1 MESAG
6 KVLCSVRRLLLAAM
20 LFPVAM
26 AQGQCD
32 PLPLPYTTDL
42 LTGFQPPSDHPTGF
56 EYPWTEGLYSN
67 NCWAGYLGFGGDP
80 PYAYPL
86 NANSARGRFGYNV
99 YVDGV
104 PWPQYAE
111 IAVKDSTHHGMAMLI
126 APEFV
131 TAPAAIRVHGRLERY
146 FNPAAPYPPGGEEER
161 YWGRLEMGW
170 VTDMAHPDESF
181 LHTGTFAIRSFPL
194 LDTSLYHWCIPL
206 HGNPPAGSHFA
217 LRMRSKAQGPAQNY
231 VSTNYFYYEFEIWR
245 ITMDTATCPPPQSTD
260 TVYITDS
267 ICQHSLYQRNGI
279 ALAASETADTGTR
292 IFVIHEYEFFS
303 SDSCLCHVKVL
314 TLRVL
319 PSELTFVRD
328 SIFPGDAYAF
338 RGEELTLAGS
348 YVNDL
353 GLNAYGCPIKDSLV
367 LTIRRLPPMD
377 CGAAIGVEQ
386 TEWYISQPATVYL
399 WAEQEEGSYRWSSP
413 EVFGDDSSR
422 DVSFVLP
429 PDSQQWVGLTVERMD
444 TVNHIYRGAEL
455 DSMAYRMDFQIPVEP
470 QTHYR
475 LELAMGEGADV
486 QVQVYEQGYLL
497 FDGIAPSG
505 RVEVEFF
512 TYQHW
517 ERTLSVVAPWTMRMR
532 EAFLRRY
539 CRATDSVLIVSH
551 SIRPV
556 IAAESEV
563 VCEGDTLELTAE
575 QTDYYVWAS
584 QPTDSAL
591 DAQQG
596 QRKVEVS
603 PMVTTTYYLLGPSGG
618 VADSMR
624 VEVERFPR
632 LRVVAEPEA
641 VDFDNPV
648 LTLEELSEAVKRVRW
663 SFSDGG
669 EATGRKV
676 RWHFGNVTGDSLW
689 VNVEGC
695 TEIGCCSD
703 TLLVFPISIVS
714 VWFPNVFTPDGEMN
728 NRFAMVTNQAV
739 VEYEMTIYNRQGLL
753 VARCTDAVAGWD
765 GRDIRGAA
773 CQQGAYAYICEYRLA
788 GNVAKRY
795 LGTVL
800 LLR

>member
-1 MESAG
+1 MKCNWMFWSLA
-6 KVLCSVRRLLLAAM
+6 RWLLLAAM

-26 AQGQCD
+26 AQGQCE

-42 LTGFQPPSDHPTGF
+42 LTGFQPPSDHPTGL
-56 EYPWTEGLYSN
+56 EYPWREGLYSD
-67 NCWAGYLGFGGDP
+67 NCWTGYLDFGGDP

-86 NANSARGRFGYNV
+86 DANSARGRFGFNI
-99 YVDGV
+99 YVDGQA
-104 PWPQYAE
+104 WPHYAE
-111 IAVKDSTHHGMAMLI
+111 MAVKDSNHHGLAMLI

-146 FNPAAPYPPGGEEER
+146 FNPAAPYPEGSEEER

-170 VTDMAHPDESF
+170 VTDMAHPAESF
-181 LHTGTFAIRSFPL
+181 LHTGTFAIRSFTL
-194 LDTSLYHWCIPL
+194 SDSSLYHWCIPL

-231 VSTNYFYYEFEIWR
+231 VSTNHFYYEFEIWR
-245 ITMDTATCPPPQSTD
+245 ITMDTATCQPPQSTD

-319 PSELTFVRD
+319 PSAIDIVVD
-328 SIFPGDAYAF
+328 SIFPGEAYPF
-338 RGEELTLAGS
+338 FGRELTLAGN
-348 YVNDL
+348 YGVDR
-353 GLNAYGCPIKDSLV
+353 GLNAYGCPVKDSLE
-367 LTIRRLPPMD
+367 LSIRRLPPMP
-377 CGAAIGVEQ
+377 CGADIEVEQ
-386 TEWYISQPATVYL
+386 TDWYISRPTAVHL
-399 WAEQEEGSYRWSSP
+399 WTESEGTRYRWQADSLQGDSTQRDAYVMLQP
-413 EVFGDDSSR
+413 ESAQLVR
-422 DVSFVLP
+422 LE
-429 PDSQQWVGLTVERMD
+429 LERVD
-444 TVNHIYRGAEL
+444 TVNHIYRGSAMDTTILGTYEL
-455 DSMAYRMDFQIPVEP
+455 SVPVEP
-470 QTHYR
+470 QTRYL
-475 LELAMGEGADV
+475 LEADASADV
-486 QVQVYEQGYLL
+486 GLQVQGRAPES
-497 FDGIAPSG
+497 IAWSNG
-505 RVEVEFF
+505 RLRATFVTRQSAEV
-512 TYQHW
+512 
-517 ERTLSVVAPWTMRMR
+517 TLTFSSSVAANLSRMT
-532 EAFLRRY
+532 LRRY
-539 CRATDSVLIVSH
+539 CLEEDLVRLVAHILQPRIVADRERICLGDSVVLH
-551 SIRPV
+551 
-556 IAAESEV
+556 
-563 VCEGDTLELTAE
+563 AE
-575 QTDYYVWAS
+575 QTDYYRWAMR
-584 QPTDSAL
+584 PEDTTFDGCPGCRL
-591 DAQQG
+591 LT
-596 QRKVEVS
+596 VS
-603 PMVTTTYYLLGPSGG
+603 PQTTTTYYLLTPGG
-618 VADSMR
+618 TMADS
-624 VEVERFPR
+624 VVIVVQPYPE
-632 LRVVAEPEA
+632 LRVVADVEA

-689 VNVEGC
+689 VNEEGC

-714 VWFPNVFTPDGEMN
+714 VWFPNVFTPDGEKN

>member
-1 MESAG
+1 MKCNWMFRSLA
-6 KVLCSVRRLLLAAM
+6 RWLLLAAM

-42 LTGFQPPSDHPTGF
+42 LTGFQPPSDST
-56 EYPWTEGLYSN
+56 ELVYPWTEGLNSD
-67 NCWAGYLGFGGDP
+67 NCWAGYLDFGGDV
-80 PYAYPL
+80 PYPYIL
-86 NANSARGRFGYNV
+86 DANSARGRFGFNV

-104 PWPQYAE
+104 SWPQYAE

-181 LHTGTFAIRSFPL
+181 LHTGTFAIRSFTL
-194 LDTSLYHWCIPL
+194 SDTSLYHWCIPL

-328 SIFPGDAYAF
+328 SIFPGEAYTF
-338 RGEELTLAGS
+338 FGRELTLAGN
-348 YVNDL
+348 YGVDH
-353 GLNAYGCPIKDSLV
+353 GLNAYGCPVKDSLE
-367 LTIRRLPPMD
+367 LSIRRLPPMA
-377 CGAAIGVEQ
+377 CGADIEVEQ
-386 TEWYISQPATVYL
+386 TDYYLSQPTEVHL
-399 WAEQEEGSYRWSSP
+399 WTESEGTRYRW
-413 EVFGDDSSR
+413 R
-422 DVSFVLP
+422 AI
-429 PDSQQWVGLTVERMD
+429 GLTGDSTQRDAYVMLQPESAQLVRLEVERVD
-444 TVNHIYRGAEL
+444 TVNHIYRGSAMDTTILGTYEL
-455 DSMAYRMDFQIPVEP
+455 SVPVEP
-470 QTHYR
+470 QTRYL
-475 LELAMGEGADV
+475 LEADASADV
-486 QVQVYEQGYLL
+486 GLQVQGRAPES
-497 FDGIAPSG
+497 IAWSNG
-505 RVEVEFF
+505 RLRATFVTSRSAEV
-512 TYQHW
+512 
-517 ERTLSVVAPWTMRMR
+517 TLTFSSSVAANLSRMT
-532 EAFLRRY
+532 LRRY
-539 CRATDSVLIVSH
+539 CLEEDLVRLVAHILQPRIVAGSERICLGDSVVLH
-551 SIRPV
+551 
-556 IAAESEV
+556 
-563 VCEGDTLELTAE
+563 AE
-575 QTDYYVWAS
+575 QTDYYRWAMRPEDTTFDGCEGCRS
-584 QPTDSAL
+584 LT
-591 DAQQG
+591 
-596 QRKVEVS
+596 VS
-603 PMVTTTYYLLGPSGG
+603 PQTTTTYYLLTPGG
-618 VADSMR
+618 TVADS
-624 VEVERFPR
+624 VVIVVQPYPE
-632 LRVVAEPEA
+632 LRVVADVEA

-728 NRFAMVTNQAV
+728 NRFVMVTNQAV

-753 VARCTDAVAGWD
+753 VARCTDAFAGWD
-765 GRDIRGAA
+765 GKDIRGAA

>member
-1 MESAG
+1 MNG
-6 KVLCSVRRLLLAAM
+6 LKCILFLLTSLLM
-20 LFPVAM
+20 LPGLLR
-26 AQGQCD
+26 GQCD

-86 NANSARGRFGYNV
+86 TANSARGRFGFNI
-99 YVDGV
+99 YVDGQA
-104 PWPQYAE
+104 WPNYAE
-111 IAVKDSTHHGMAMLI
+111 MAVKDSTHHGVAMLI
-126 APEFV
+126 APVFV

-146 FNPAAPYPPGGEEER
+146 FNPSAPYPEGSEAER
-161 YWGRLEMGW
+161 YWGCLEMGW
-170 VTDMAHPDESF
+170 VTDMAHPEESF

-194 LDTSLYHWCIPL
+194 GDTSLYHLCIPL

-217 LRMRSKAQGPAQNY
+217 LRMRSKAQGPAHNM
-231 VSTNYFYYEFEIWR
+231 VPTNHFYYEFEIWQ
-245 ITMDTATCPPPQSTD
+245 ITMDTAACQPPASTD

-267 ICQHSLYQRNGI
+267 ICQYSAYERNGI
-279 ALAASETADTGTR
+279 SLSASETADTGTR
-292 IFVIHEYEFFS
+292 TFVLHDYVFYS
-303 SDSCLCHVKVL
+303 SDSSLCHVKVL
-314 TLRVL
+314 TLKVL
-319 PSELTFVRD
+319 PSSITFVRD

-338 RGEELTLAGS
+338 GGEELTLAGS

-353 GLNAYGCPIKDSLV
+353 GLNAYGCPVKDSLE

-377 CGAAIGVEQ
+377 CGADIGVEQ
-386 TEWYISQPATVYL
+386 TEWYISQPATVHL
-399 WAEQEEGSYRWSSP
+399 WAEQEEGSYLWSPP

-422 DVSFVLP
+422 DVSFMLP

-455 DSMAYRMDFQIPVEP
+455 DSMAYRMDFQVPVEP

-475 LELAMGEGADV
+475 LELAIGDGADV
-486 QVQVYEQGYLL
+486 QVQVYGQGSLL

-505 RVEVEFF
+505 RVEVEIF

-556 IAAESEV
+556 IAAEREV

-575 QTDYYVWAS
+575 QTDYYMWAS

-648 LTLEELSEAVKRVRW
+648 LTLEELSDEEVRVRW

-669 EATGRKV
+669 EAEGDKV
-676 RWHFGNVTGDSLW
+676 RWHFGDVAGDSLW
-689 VNVEGC
+689 VSVEGC
-695 TEIGCCSD
+695 SEAGCCSD
-703 TLLVFPISIVS
+703 TMLVFPISKVS
-714 VWFPNVFTPDGEMN
+714 VWFPNVFTPDETSN
-728 NRFAMVTNQAV
+728 NRFSMVTNQV
-739 VEYEMTIYNRQGLL
+739 VEAYEMTIYSREGLL
-753 VARCTDAVAGWD
+753 VARVADVAAGWD
-765 GRDIRGAA
+765 GRDGQGTA
-773 CQQGAYAYICEYRLA
+773 CPQGAYAYICEYRLA
-788 GNVAKRY
+788 GGLAKRY

>member
-1 MESAG
+1 MFWSLA
-6 KVLCSVRRLLLAAM
+6 RWLLLAAM

-26 AQGQCD
+26 AQGQCE

-42 LTGFQPPSDHPTGF
+42 LTGFQPPSNPTGF
-56 EYPWTEGLYSN
+56 TYPWTEGVNSD
-67 NCWAGYLGFGGDP
+67 NCWAGYLDFGGDAR
-80 PYAYPL
+80 YSYL
-86 NANSARGRFGYNV
+86 IDANSARGRFGYNV

-104 PWPQYAE
+104 SWPQYAE

-181 LHTGTFAIRSFPL
+181 LHTGTFAIRSFTL
-194 LDTSLYHWCIPL
+194 SDTLLYHWCIPL

-328 SIFPGDAYAF
+328 SIFPGEAYTF
-338 RGEELTLAGS
+338 FGRELTLAGN
-348 YVNDL
+348 YGVDR
-353 GLNAYGCPIKDSLV
+353 GLNAYGCPVKDSLE
-367 LTIRRLPPMD
+367 LAIRRLPPMA
-377 CGAAIGVEQ
+377 CGADIEVERTDYYLSQPTEVHLWTESEGTRYLWRAIGLTGDSTQRDAYVML
-386 TEWYISQPATVYL
+386 QPESAQLVRL
-399 WAEQEEGSYRWSSP
+399 E
-413 EVFGDDSSR
+413 
-422 DVSFVLP
+422 
-429 PDSQQWVGLTVERMD
+429 VERVD
-444 TVNHIYRGAEL
+444 TVNHIYRGSAMDTTILGTYEL
-455 DSMAYRMDFQIPVEP
+455 SVPVEP
-470 QTHYR
+470 QTRYL
-475 LELAMGEGADV
+475 LEADASADV
-486 QVQVYEQGYLL
+486 GLQVQGRAPES
-497 FDGIAPSG
+497 IAWSNG
-505 RVEVEFF
+505 RLRATFVTSQSAEV
-512 TYQHW
+512 
-517 ERTLSVVAPWTMRMR
+517 TLTFSSSVAANLSRMT
-532 EAFLRRY
+532 LRRY
-539 CRATDSVLIVSH
+539 CLEEDLVRLVAHILQPRIVADRERICLGDSVVLH
-551 SIRPV
+551 
-556 IAAESEV
+556 
-563 VCEGDTLELTAE
+563 AE
-575 QTDYYVWAS
+575 QTDYYRWAMR
-584 QPTDSAL
+584 PEDTTFDGCPGCRL
-591 DAQQG
+591 LT
-596 QRKVEVS
+596 VS
-603 PMVTTTYYLLGPSGG
+603 PQTTTTYYLLTPGG
-618 VADSMR
+618 TVADS
-624 VEVERFPR
+624 VVIVVQPYPE
-632 LRVVAEPEA
+632 LRVVADVEA

-728 NRFAMVTNQAV
+728 NRFVMVTNQAV

>member
-1 MESAG
+1 MKCNWMFWSLA
-6 KVLCSVRRLLLAAM
+6 RWLLLAAM

-26 AQGQCD
+26 AQGQCE

-42 LTGFQPPSDHPTGF
+42 LTGFQPPSDHPTGL
-56 EYPWTEGLYSN
+56 EYPWREGLYSD
-67 NCWAGYLGFGGDP
+67 NCWTGYLDFGGDP

-86 NANSARGRFGYNV
+86 DANSARGRFGFNI
-99 YVDGV
+99 YVGGQA
-104 PWPQYAE
+104 WPHYAE
-111 IAVKDSTHHGMAMLI
+111 MAVKDSNHHGMAMLI

-146 FNPAAPYPPGGEEER
+146 FNPAAPYPEGSEEER

-170 VTDMAHPDESF
+170 VTDMAHPAESF
-181 LHTGTFAIRSFPL
+181 LHTGTFAIRSFTL
-194 LDTSLYHWCIPL
+194 SDSSLYHWCIPL

-231 VSTNYFYYEFEIWR
+231 VSTNHFYYEFEIWR
-245 ITMDTATCPPPQSTD
+245 ITMDTATCQPPQSTD

-328 SIFPGDAYAF
+328 SIFPGEAYTF
-338 RGEELTLAGS
+338 FGRELTLAGG
-348 YVNDL
+348 YVEDW
-353 GLNAYGCPIKDSLV
+353 GVNAYGCPIKDSLQ
-367 LTIRRLPPMD
+367 LSIRPLPPMP
-377 CGAAIGVEQ
+377 CGAEIEVERTDYYLSQPTEVHLWTESEGTRYLWRAIGLTGDSTQRDAYVML
-386 TEWYISQPATVYL
+386 QPESAQLVRL
-399 WAEQEEGSYRWSSP
+399 E
-413 EVFGDDSSR
+413 
-422 DVSFVLP
+422 
-429 PDSQQWVGLTVERMD
+429 VERVD
-444 TVNHIYRGAEL
+444 TVNHIYRGSAMDTTILGTYEL
-455 DSMAYRMDFQIPVEP
+455 SVPVEP
-470 QTHYR
+470 QTRYL
-475 LELAMGEGADV
+475 LEADASADV
-486 QVQVYEQGYLL
+486 GLQVQGRAPES
-497 FDGIAPSG
+497 IAWSNG
-505 RVEVEFF
+505 RLRATFVTSQSAEV
-512 TYQHW
+512 
-517 ERTLSVVAPWTMRMR
+517 TLTFSSSVAANLSRMT
-532 EAFLRRY
+532 LRRY
-539 CRATDSVLIVSH
+539 CLEEDLVRLVAHILQPRIVADRERICLGDSVVLH
-551 SIRPV
+551 
-556 IAAESEV
+556 
-563 VCEGDTLELTAE
+563 AE
-575 QTDYYVWAS
+575 QTDYYRWAMR
-584 QPTDSAL
+584 PEDTTFDGCPGCRL
-591 DAQQG
+591 LT
-596 QRKVEVS
+596 VS
-603 PMVTTTYYLLGPSGG
+603 PQTTTTYYLLTPGG
-618 VADSMR
+618 TVADS
-624 VEVERFPR
+624 VVIVVQPYPE
-632 LRVVAEPEA
+632 LRVVADVEA

-689 VNVEGC
+689 VNEEGC

-714 VWFPNVFTPDGEMN
+714 VWFPNVFTPDGEKN

-788 GNVAKRY
+788 GNVARRY

>member
-1 MESAG
+1 MKCNWMFWSLA
-6 KVLCSVRRLLLAAM
+6 RWLLLAAM

-26 AQGQCD
+26 AQGQCE

-42 LTGFQPPSDHPTGF
+42 LTGFQPPSDHPTGL
-56 EYPWTEGLYSN
+56 EYPWREGLYSD
-67 NCWAGYLGFGGDP
+67 NCWTGYLDFGGDP

-86 NANSARGRFGYNV
+86 DANSARGRFGFNI
-99 YVDGV
+99 YVDGQA
-104 PWPQYAE
+104 WPHYAE
-111 IAVKDSTHHGMAMLI
+111 MAVKDSNHHGMAMLI

-146 FNPAAPYPPGGEEER
+146 FNPAAPYPEGSEEER

-170 VTDMAHPDESF
+170 VTDMAHPAESF
-181 LHTGTFAIRSFPL
+181 LHTGTFAIRSFTL
-194 LDTSLYHWCIPL
+194 SDSSLYHWCIPL

-231 VSTNYFYYEFEIWR
+231 VSTNHFYYEFEIWR
-245 ITMDTATCPPPQSTD
+245 ITMDTATCQPPQSTD

-319 PSELTFVRD
+319 PSAIDIVVD
-328 SIFPGDAYAF
+328 SIFPGEAYTF
-338 RGEELTLAGS
+338 FGRELTLAGG
-348 YVNDL
+348 YVEDW
-353 GLNAYGCPIKDSLV
+353 GVNAYGCPIKDSLQ
-367 LTIRRLPPMD
+367 LSIRPLPPMP
-377 CGAAIGVEQ
+377 CGAEIEVERTDYYLSQPTEVHLWTESEGTRYLWRAIGLTGDSTQRDAYVML
-386 TEWYISQPATVYL
+386 QPESAQLVRL
-399 WAEQEEGSYRWSSP
+399 E
-413 EVFGDDSSR
+413 
-422 DVSFVLP
+422 
-429 PDSQQWVGLTVERMD
+429 VERVD
-444 TVNHIYRGAEL
+444 TVNHIYRGSAMDTTILGTYEL
-455 DSMAYRMDFQIPVEP
+455 SVPVEP
-470 QTHYR
+470 QTRYL
-475 LELAMGEGADV
+475 LEADASADV
-486 QVQVYEQGYLL
+486 GLQVQGR
-497 FDGIAPSG
+497 APESTAWSNG
-505 RVEVEFF
+505 RLRATFVTSQSAEV
-512 TYQHW
+512 
-517 ERTLSVVAPWTMRMR
+517 TLTFSSSVAANLSRMT
-532 EAFLRRY
+532 LRRY
-539 CRATDSVLIVSH
+539 CLEEDLVRLVAHILQPRIVADRERICLGDSVVLH
-551 SIRPV
+551 
-556 IAAESEV
+556 
-563 VCEGDTLELTAE
+563 AE
-575 QTDYYVWAS
+575 QTDYYRWAMR
-584 QPTDSAL
+584 PEDTTFDGCPGCRL
-591 DAQQG
+591 LT
-596 QRKVEVS
+596 VS
-603 PMVTTTYYLLGPSGG
+603 PQTTTTYYLLTPGG
-618 VADSMR
+618 TVADS
-624 VEVERFPR
+624 VVIVVQPYPE
-632 LRVVAEPEA
+632 LRVVADVEA

-689 VNVEGC
+689 VNEEGC

>member
-1 MESAG
+1 MKCNWMFWSLA
-6 KVLCSVRRLLLAAM
+6 RWLLLAAM

-26 AQGQCD
+26 AQGQCE

-42 LTGFQPPSDHPTGF
+42 LTGFQPPSDHPTGL
-56 EYPWTEGLYSN
+56 EYPWREGLYSD
-67 NCWAGYLGFGGDP
+67 NCWTGYLDFGGDP

-86 NANSARGRFGYNV
+86 DANSARGRFGFNI
-99 YVDGV
+99 YVDGQA
-104 PWPQYAE
+104 WPHYAE
-111 IAVKDSTHHGMAMLI
+111 MAVKDSNHHGLAMLI

-146 FNPAAPYPPGGEEER
+146 FNPAAPYPEGSEEER

-170 VTDMAHPDESF
+170 VTDMAHPAESF
-181 LHTGTFAIRSFPL
+181 LHTGTFAIRSFTL
-194 LDTSLYHWCIPL
+194 SDSSLYHWCIPL

-231 VSTNYFYYEFEIWR
+231 VSTNHFYYEFEIWR

-319 PSELTFVRD
+319 PSAIDIVVD
-328 SIFPGDAYAF
+328 SIFPGEAYTF
-338 RGEELTLAGS
+338 FGRELTLAGG
-348 YVNDL
+348 YVEDW
-353 GLNAYGCPIKDSLV
+353 GVNAYGCPIKDSLQ
-367 LTIRRLPPMD
+367 LSIRPLPPMP
-377 CGAAIGVEQ
+377 CGAEIEVERTDYYLSQPTEVHLWTESEGTRYLWRAIGLTGDSTQRDAYVML
-386 TEWYISQPATVYL
+386 QPESAQLVRL
-399 WAEQEEGSYRWSSP
+399 E
-413 EVFGDDSSR
+413 
-422 DVSFVLP
+422 
-429 PDSQQWVGLTVERMD
+429 VERVD
-444 TVNHIYRGAEL
+444 TVNHIYRGSAMDTTILGTYEL
-455 DSMAYRMDFQIPVEP
+455 SVPVEP
-470 QTHYR
+470 QTRYL
-475 LELAMGEGADV
+475 LEADASADV
-486 QVQVYEQGYLL
+486 GLQVQGRAPES
-497 FDGIAPSG
+497 IAWSNG
-505 RVEVEFF
+505 RLRATFVTSQSAEV
-512 TYQHW
+512 
-517 ERTLSVVAPWTMRMR
+517 TLTFSSSVAANLSRMT
-532 EAFLRRY
+532 LRRY
-539 CRATDSVLIVSH
+539 CLEEDLVRLVAHILQPRIVADRERICLGDSVVLH
-551 SIRPV
+551 
-556 IAAESEV
+556 
-563 VCEGDTLELTAE
+563 AE
-575 QTDYYVWAS
+575 QTDYYRWAMR
-584 QPTDSAL
+584 PEDTTFDGCPGCRL
-591 DAQQG
+591 LT
-596 QRKVEVS
+596 VS
-603 PMVTTTYYLLGPSGG
+603 PQTTTTYYLLTPGG
-618 VADSMR
+618 TVADS
-624 VEVERFPR
+624 VVIVVQPYPE
-632 LRVVAEPEA
+632 LRVVADVEA

-648 LTLEELSEAVKRVRW
+648 LTLEELSEAMKRVRW

-689 VNVEGC
+689 VNEEGC

-714 VWFPNVFTPDGEMN
+714 VWFPNVFTPDGEKN
-728 NRFAMVTNQAV
+728 NRFAMGTNQAV

>member
-1 MESAG
+1 MKCNWMFGSLA
-6 KVLCSVRRLLLAAM
+6 RWLLLAAM
-20 LFPVAM
+20 LFPAAM
-26 AQGQCD
+26 AQGQCE

-42 LTGFQPPSDHPTGF
+42 LTGFQPPSDST
-56 EYPWTEGLYSN
+56 ELVYPWTEGLNSD
-67 NCWAGYLGFGGDP
+67 NCWAGYLDFGDDV
-80 PYAYPL
+80 PYPYIL
-86 NANSARGRFGYNV
+86 DANSARGRFGFND

-104 PWPQYAE
+104 SWPQYAE

-181 LHTGTFAIRSFPL
+181 LHTGTFAIRSFTL
-194 LDTSLYHWCIPL
+194 SDTSLYHWCIPL

-328 SIFPGDAYAF
+328 SIFPGEAYTF
-338 RGEELTLAGS
+338 FGRELTLAGG
-348 YVNDL
+348 YVEDW
-353 GLNAYGCPIKDSLV
+353 GVNAYGCPIKDSLQ
-367 LTIRRLPPMD
+367 LSIRPLPPMP
-377 CGAAIGVEQ
+377 CGAEIEVERTDYYLSQPTEVHLWTESEGTRYLWRAIGLTGDSTQRDAYVML
-386 TEWYISQPATVYL
+386 QPESAQLVRL
-399 WAEQEEGSYRWSSP
+399 E
-413 EVFGDDSSR
+413 
-422 DVSFVLP
+422 
-429 PDSQQWVGLTVERMD
+429 VERVD
-444 TVNHIYRGAEL
+444 TVNHIYRGSAMDTTILGTYEL
-455 DSMAYRMDFQIPVEP
+455 SVPVEP
-470 QTHYR
+470 QTRYL
-475 LELAMGEGADV
+475 LEADASADV
-486 QVQVYEQGYLL
+486 GLQVQGRAPES
-497 FDGIAPSG
+497 IAWSNG
-505 RVEVEFF
+505 RLRATFVTSRSAEV
-512 TYQHW
+512 
-517 ERTLSVVAPWTMRMR
+517 TLTFSSSVAANLSRMT
-532 EAFLRRY
+532 LRRY
-539 CRATDSVLIVSH
+539 CLEEDLVRLVAHILQPRIVADRERICLGDSVVLH
-551 SIRPV
+551 
-556 IAAESEV
+556 
-563 VCEGDTLELTAE
+563 AE
-575 QTDYYVWAS
+575 QTDYYRWAMRPEDTTFDGCEGCRS
-584 QPTDSAL
+584 LT
-591 DAQQG
+591 
-596 QRKVEVS
+596 VS
-603 PMVTTTYYLLGPSGG
+603 PQTTTTYYLLTPGG
-618 VADSMR
+618 TVADS
-624 VEVERFPR
+624 VVIVVQPYPE
-632 LRVVAEPEA
+632 LRVVADVEA

-714 VWFPNVFTPDGEMN
+714 VWFPNVFIPDGEMN
-728 NRFAMVTNQAV
+728 NRFVMVTNQAV

-765 GRDIRGAA
+765 GKDIRGAA

>member
-1 MESAG
+1 MKCNWMFWSLA
-6 KVLCSVRRLLLAAM
+6 RWLLLAAM

-26 AQGQCD
+26 AQGQCE

-56 EYPWTEGLYSN
+56 EYPWREGLYSD
-67 NCWAGYLGFGGDP
+67 NCWTGYLDFGGDP
-80 PYAYPL
+80 PYSYL
-86 NANSARGRFGYNV
+86 LDANSARGRFGYNV

-146 FNPAAPYPPGGEEER
+146 FNSSAPYPEGSEEER

-181 LHTGTFAIRSFPL
+181 LHTGTFAIRSFTL
-194 LDTSLYHWCIPL
+194 SDTSLYHWCIPL

-231 VSTNYFYYEFEIWR
+231 VSTNHFYYEFEIWR
-245 ITMDTATCPPPQSTD
+245 ITMDTAACPPPQSTD

-328 SIFPGDAYAF
+328 SIFPGEAYTF
-338 RGEELTLAGS
+338 FGRELTLAGN
-348 YVNDL
+348 YGVDR
-353 GLNAYGCPIKDSLV
+353 GLNAYGCPVKDSLE
-367 LTIRRLPPMD
+367 LAIRRLPPMA
-377 CGAAIGVEQ
+377 CGADIEVEQ
-386 TEWYISQPATVYL
+386 TDWYISRPTAVHL
-399 WAEQEEGSYRWSSP
+399 WTESAGTRYRWQADSLQ
-413 EVFGDDSSR
+413 GDSTQR
-422 DVSFVLP
+422 DAYVMLLP
-429 PDSQQWVGLTVERMD
+429 DGEQQVRLEVERVD
-444 TVNHIYRGAEL
+444 TVNHVYHGLSL
-455 DSMAYRMDFQIPVEP
+455 DTLLGTFHLTVPVES
-470 QTHYR
+470 QTRYL
-475 LELAMGEGADV
+475 LEADV
-486 QVQVYEQGYLL
+486 TGEVALEVQGRAPEDIACAG
-497 FDGIAPSG
+497 GILRAT
-505 RVEVEFF
+505 FF
-512 TYQHW
+512 TYQNS
-517 ERTLSVVAPWTMRMR
+517 EVTLAFRSSVSANLTRLT
-532 EAFLRRY
+532 LRRY
-539 CRATDSVLIVSH
+539 CLSADSVLLVAHSVQPVIVPSRE
-551 SIRPV
+551 SICLGDSVVLRALQTDFFQWSSRPV
-556 IAAESEV
+556 
-563 VCEGDTLELTAE
+563 DTAFDGCPGCRLLT
-575 QTDYYVWAS
+575 
-584 QPTDSAL
+584 
-591 DAQQG
+591 
-596 QRKVEVS
+596 VS
-603 PMVTTTYYLLGPSGG
+603 PQTTTTYYLLTPGG
-618 VADSMR
+618 TVADS
-624 VEVERFPR
+624 VVIVVQPYPE
-632 LRVVAEPEA
+632 LRVVADVEA

-728 NRFAMVTNQAV
+728 NRFVMVTNQAV

>member
-6 KVLCSVRRLLLAAM
+6 KVLCSVRRLLLVAM

-26 AQGQCD
+26 AHGQCD
-32 PLPLPYTTDL
+32 TRLPYTTDL

-67 NCWAGYLGFGGDP
+67 NCWAGYLDFGGDP
-80 PYAYPL
+80 PYAYSL
-86 NANSARGRFGYNV
+86 DANSARGRFGFNV
-99 YVDGV
+99 YVDGQA
-104 PWPQYAE
+104 WPNYAE
-111 IAVKDSTHHGMAMLI
+111 MAVKDSTHHGVAMLI
-126 APEFV
+126 APVFV

-146 FNPAAPYPPGGEEER
+146 FNPSAPYPEGSEEEC
-161 YWGRLEMGW
+161 YWGCLEMGW
-170 VTDMAHPDESF
+170 VTDMAHPEESF

-194 LDTSLYHWCIPL
+194 GDHSLYHLCIPM

-231 VSTNYFYYEFEIWR
+231 VSTNHFYYEFEIWQ
-245 ITMDTATCPPPQSTD
+245 ITMDTAACQPPASTD

-267 ICQHSLYQRNGI
+267 ICQYSAYERNGI
-279 ALAASETADTGTR
+279 TLSASETADTGTR
-292 IFVIHEYEFFS
+292 TFVLHDYVFYS
-303 SDSCLCHVKVL
+303 SDSCLYHVKVL

-319 PSELTFVRD
+319 PSSVTFVRD
-328 SIFPGDAYAF
+328 SIFPGEAYAF
-338 RGEELTLAGS
+338 GGKELTLAGS

-377 CGAAIGVEQ
+377 CGADIGVEQ
-386 TEWYISQPATVYL
+386 TEWYISQPATVHL
-399 WAEQEEGSYRWSSP
+399 WAEQEEGSYRWSPP

-455 DSMAYRMDFQIPVEP
+455 DSMAYRMDFQVPVEP
-470 QTHYR
+470 QTRYR
-475 LELAMGEGADV
+475 LELAIGDGADV

-603 PMVTTTYYLLGPSGG
+603 PTVTTTYYLLGPSGG

-632 LRVVAEPEA
+632 LRVVADPEV

-648 LTLEELSEAVKRVRW
+648 LTLEERAEEIAASTW
-663 SFSDGG
+663 TFSDGF
-669 EATGRKV
+669 EAEGRKV
-676 RWHFGNVTGDSLW
+676 RHVYNVSSMDS
-689 VNVEGC
+689 VRVTATGC
-695 TEIGCCSD
+695 TQHGCCSD
-703 TLLVFPISIVS
+703 TTLAFAVELSV
-714 VWFPNVFTPDGEMN
+714 VWFPNVFTPDAEEN
-728 NRFAMVTNQAV
+728 NRFGMVASKEV
-739 VEYEMTIYNRQGLL
+739 VEYNMYVYNRNGLL
-753 VARCTDAVAGWD
+753 VYRIDSYGEGWD
-765 GRDIRGAA
+765 GRDVRGNA
-773 CQQGAYAYICEYRLA
+773 CQQGAYAYRCDYCLA
-788 GNVAKRY
+788 NGVTKQQM
-795 LGTVL
+795 GTVL

>member
-1 MESAG
+1 MNG
-6 KVLCSVRRLLLAAM
+6 LKCILFLLTSLWM
-20 LFPVAM
+20 MPGLLR
-26 AQGQCD
+26 GQCD

-80 PYAYPL
+80 SYAYPL
-86 NANSARGRFGYNV
+86 TANSARGRFGFNI
-99 YVDGV
+99 YVDGQA
-104 PWPQYAE
+104 WPNYAE
-111 IAVKDSTHHGMAMLI
+111 MAVKDSTHHGVAMLI
-126 APEFV
+126 APVFV
-131 TAPAAIRVHGRLERY
+131 TAPASIRVHGRLERY
-146 FNPAAPYPPGGEEER
+146 FTPSAPYPEGSEAER
-161 YWGRLEMGW
+161 YWGCLEMGW
-170 VTDMAHPDESF
+170 VTDMAHPEESF

-194 LDTSLYHWCIPL
+194 GDTSLYHLCIPL

-245 ITMDTATCPPPQSTD
+245 ITMDTAACQPPASTD

-267 ICQHSLYQRNGI
+267 ICQYSAYERNGI
-279 ALAASETADTGTR
+279 SLSASETADTGTR
-292 IFVIHEYEFFS
+292 TFVLHDYVFYS
-303 SDSCLCHVKVL
+303 SDSSLYHVKVL
-314 TLRVL
+314 TLSIL
-319 PSELTFVRD
+319 PSAITIVSD
-328 SIFPGDAYAF
+328 SIFPGEAYAF
-338 RGEELTLAGS
+338 GGKELTLAGS

-353 GLNAYGCPIKDSLV
+353 GLNAYGCPIKDSLE

-377 CGAAIGVEQ
+377 CGADIGVEQ
-386 TEWYISQPATVYL
+386 TEWYISQPATVHL
-399 WAEQEEGSYRWSSP
+399 WAEQEEGSYLWSPP

-422 DVSFVLP
+422 DVSFMLP

-455 DSMAYRMDFQIPVEP
+455 DSMAYRMDFQVPVEP

-475 LELAMGEGADV
+475 LELAIGDGADV

-505 RVEVEFF
+505 RVEVEIF

-575 QTDYYVWAS
+575 QTDYYMWAS

-603 PMVTTTYYLLGPSGG
+603 PMVTTTYCLLGPSGG

-648 LTLEELSEAVKRVRW
+648 LTLEELSDEEVRVRW
-663 SFSDGG
+663 FFSDGG
-669 EATGRKV
+669 EAQGSKV
-676 RWHFGNVTGDSLW
+676 RWFFGDIAADSLW
-689 VNVEGC
+689 VSVEGC
-695 TEIGCCSD
+695 TEAGCCSD
-703 TLLVFPISIVS
+703 TILVFPISKVS
-714 VWFPNVFTPDGEMN
+714 VWFPNVFTPDETSN
-728 NRFAMVTNQAV
+728 NRFSMVTNQE
-739 VEYEMTIYNRQGLL
+739 VEAYEMTIYSREGLL
-753 VARCTDAVAGWD
+753 VARCSDAAAGWD
-765 GRDIRGAA
+765 GRDTRGAA
-773 CQQGAYAYICEYRLA
+773 CPQGAYAYICEYRLA
-788 GNVAKRY
+788 GGLAKRY

>member
-1 MESAG
+1 MKCNWMFWSLA
-6 KVLCSVRRLLLAAM
+6 RWLLLAAM

-26 AQGQCD
+26 AQGQCE

-42 LTGFQPPSDHPTGF
+42 LTGFQPPSDHPTGL
-56 EYPWTEGLYSN
+56 EYPWREGLYSD
-67 NCWAGYLGFGGDP
+67 NCWTGYLDFGGDP

-86 NANSARGRFGYNV
+86 DANSARGRFGFNI
-99 YVDGV
+99 YVDGQA
-104 PWPQYAE
+104 WPHYAE
-111 IAVKDSTHHGMAMLI
+111 MAVKDSNHHGMAMLI

-146 FNPAAPYPPGGEEER
+146 FNPAAPYPEGSEEER

-170 VTDMAHPDESF
+170 VTDMAHPAESF
-181 LHTGTFAIRSFPL
+181 LHTGTFAIRSFTL
-194 LDTSLYHWCIPL
+194 SDSSLYHWCIPL

-231 VSTNYFYYEFEIWR
+231 VSTNHFYYEFEIWR
-245 ITMDTATCPPPQSTD
+245 ITMDTATCQPPQSTD

-328 SIFPGDAYAF
+328 SIFPGEAYTF
-338 RGEELTLAGS
+338 FGRELTLAGG
-348 YVNDL
+348 YVEDW
-353 GLNAYGCPIKDSLV
+353 GVNAYGCPIKDSLQ
-367 LTIRRLPPMD
+367 LSIRPLPPMP
-377 CGAAIGVEQ
+377 CGAEIEVERTDYYLSQPTEVHLWTESEGTRYLWRAIGLTGDSTQRDAYVML
-386 TEWYISQPATVYL
+386 QPESAQLVRL
-399 WAEQEEGSYRWSSP
+399 E
-413 EVFGDDSSR
+413 
-422 DVSFVLP
+422 
-429 PDSQQWVGLTVERMD
+429 VERVD
-444 TVNHIYRGAEL
+444 TVNHIYRGSAMDTTILGTYEL
-455 DSMAYRMDFQIPVEP
+455 SVPVEP
-470 QTHYR
+470 QTRYL
-475 LELAMGEGADV
+475 LEADASADV
-486 QVQVYEQGYLL
+486 GLQVQGRAPES
-497 FDGIAPSG
+497 IAWSNG
-505 RVEVEFF
+505 RLRATFVTSQSAEV
-512 TYQHW
+512 
-517 ERTLSVVAPWTMRMR
+517 TLTFSSSVAANLSRMT
-532 EAFLRRY
+532 LRRY
-539 CRATDSVLIVSH
+539 CLEEDLVRLVAHILQPRIVADRERICLGDSVVLH
-551 SIRPV
+551 
-556 IAAESEV
+556 
-563 VCEGDTLELTAE
+563 AE
-575 QTDYYVWAS
+575 QTDYYRWAMR
-584 QPTDSAL
+584 PEDTTFDGCPGCRL
-591 DAQQG
+591 LT
-596 QRKVEVS
+596 VS
-603 PMVTTTYYLLGPSGG
+603 PQTTTTYYLLTPGG
-618 VADSMR
+618 TVADS
-624 VEVERFPR
+624 VVIVVQPYPE
-632 LRVVAEPEA
+632 LRVVADVEA

-689 VNVEGC
+689 VNEEGC

-714 VWFPNVFTPDGEMN
+714 VWFPNVFTPDGEKN

-788 GNVAKRY
+788 GNVARRY

>member
-1 MESAG
+1 MKCNWMFWSLA
-6 KVLCSVRRLLLAAM
+6 RWLLLAAM

-26 AQGQCD
+26 AQGQCE

-42 LTGFQPPSDHPTGF
+42 LTGFQPPSNPTGF
-56 EYPWTEGLYSN
+56 TYPWTEGVNSD
-67 NCWAGYLGFGGDP
+67 NCWAGYLDFGGDAR
-80 PYAYPL
+80 YSYL
-86 NANSARGRFGYNV
+86 IDANSARGRFGYNV

-104 PWPQYAE
+104 SWPQYAE

-181 LHTGTFAIRSFPL
+181 LHTGTFAIRSFTL
-194 LDTSLYHWCIPL
+194 SDTLLYHWCIPL

-328 SIFPGDAYAF
+328 SIFPGEAYTF
-338 RGEELTLAGS
+338 FGRELTLAGN
-348 YVNDL
+348 YGVDR
-353 GLNAYGCPIKDSLV
+353 GLNAYGCPVKDSLE
-367 LTIRRLPPMD
+367 LAIRRLPPMA
-377 CGAAIGVEQ
+377 CGADIEVERTDYYLSQPTEVHLWTESEGTRYLWRAIGLTGDSTQRDAYVML
-386 TEWYISQPATVYL
+386 QPESAQLVRL
-399 WAEQEEGSYRWSSP
+399 E
-413 EVFGDDSSR
+413 
-422 DVSFVLP
+422 
-429 PDSQQWVGLTVERMD
+429 VERVD
-444 TVNHIYRGAEL
+444 TVNHIYRGSAMDTTILGTYEL
-455 DSMAYRMDFQIPVEP
+455 SVPVEP
-470 QTHYR
+470 QTRYL
-475 LELAMGEGADV
+475 LEADASADV
-486 QVQVYEQGYLL
+486 GLQVQGRAPES
-497 FDGIAPSG
+497 IAWSNG
-505 RVEVEFF
+505 RLRATFVTSQSAEV
-512 TYQHW
+512 
-517 ERTLSVVAPWTMRMR
+517 TLTFSSSVAANLSRMT
-532 EAFLRRY
+532 LRRY
-539 CRATDSVLIVSH
+539 CLEEDLVRLVAHILQPRIVADRERICLGDSVVLH
-551 SIRPV
+551 
-556 IAAESEV
+556 
-563 VCEGDTLELTAE
+563 AE
-575 QTDYYVWAS
+575 QTDYYRWAMR
-584 QPTDSAL
+584 PEDTTFDGCPGCRL
-591 DAQQG
+591 LT
-596 QRKVEVS
+596 VS
-603 PMVTTTYYLLGPSGG
+603 PQTTTTYYLLTPGG
-618 VADSMR
+618 TVADS
-624 VEVERFPR
+624 VVIVVQPYPE
-632 LRVVAEPEA
+632 LRVVADVEA

-728 NRFAMVTNQAV
+728 NRFVMVTNQAV